1 MKIHKNVEFLC
12 KILTIF
18 TIRMYITPDISL
30 FQANKFKTQIFQHF
44 FTCFHLLLI
53 ARF

>member
-18 TIRMYITPDISL
+18 TIQMYITPNILL
-30 FQANKFKTQIFQHF
+30 FQTDKLKTKIFQHF
-44 FTCFHLLLI
+44 FTGLYLFLI
-53 ARF
+53 ACF

>member
-18 TIRMYITPDISL
+18 TIRMYITPYSLL
-30 FQANKFKTQIFQHF
+30 FQTNKLKTQIFQHF
-44 FTCFHLLLI
+44 LTYVHLLLI
-53 ARF
+53 ACL